1 MDSPILVVYVDEA
14 QRKVKVENFEMCER
28 GSRSSKRED
37 CHEWVA
43 TMTSP
48 QGERLLPC
56 SAHSGFLSEGD
67 SRHNLD
73 YAFVVESRG
82 CAIYYSDGSCFDT
95 CRARGVNSVTGS
107 AYRETLPIP
116 AGIDDA
122 PDSWEDA
129 YSETG
134 SVALTGPGKVDMKEV
149 ETEVTNFLELLD
161 QIKKKRVEL
170 LKVTQEFDMINI
182 QQRRLGAEPIYV
194 AAMKNL
200 QTKEDELTIA
210 TGEADLR
217 RLEGA
222 DRARH
227 LARAVK
233 NLADAKAKLESWQ
246 TSGKRCEMQIRL
258 DTIAVRRFRLIS
270 EVAQSESGL
279 RQSAVPAFYLMYN
292 AWKAET
298 DSRLRDDLRVRLAM
312 FAIHIPELEWESV
325 YTERRLKI
333 EADMRSQ
340 RDLKARS
347 MAGASAT
354 RARRSQVVIGVDGEL
369 STLAEGTVLLSVM
382 PSMGPAQVRTPPR
395 AAAAAAPPSRRSR
408 FV

>member
-14 QRKVKVENFEMCER
+14 QRKVKVEDFGVCER
-28 GSRSSKRED
+28 GSRSSKRGD
-37 CHEWVA
+37 CHAWVA

-56 SAHSGFLSEGD
+56 STHSGFLGEIG

-73 YAFVVESRG
+73 YVFVVETRG
-82 CAIYYSDGSCFDT
+82 CAVYFGDGTCHDT
-95 CRARGVNSVTGS
+95 CRARGVYS
-107 AYRETLPIP
+107 APRSAHRELPIP
-116 AGIDDA
+116 AGVDDA

-134 SVALTGPGKVDMKEV
+134 SAAPTGPVKVDMKEV

-161 QIKKKRVEL
+161 QIKKKRAEL
-170 LKVTQEFDMINI
+170 LKVTQEFDIVNV

-200 QTKEDELTIA
+200 QAKEDELTIA

-217 RLEGA
+217 RLEGD
-222 DRARH
+222 DRVRH

-233 NLADAKAKLESWQ
+233 NLAEAKAKLESWQ
-246 TSGKRCEMQIRL
+246 TSGKRREMQIRL
-258 DTIAVRRFRLIS
+258 DTIAVRRFQLIS
-270 EVAQSESGL
+270 EVAQSEGGL

-292 AWKAET
+292 AWKAES
-298 DSRLRDDLRVRLAM
+298 DLRLKEDLRVRLAM
-312 FAIHIPELEWESV
+312 FAIHIPEAEWESV

-340 RDLKARS
+340 RELKARS
-347 MAGASAT
+347 MAGASTT
-354 RARRSQVVIGVDGEL
+354 RARRAQVVIGEDGEV

-382 PSMGPAQVRTPPR
+382 PTMAPPPVRTPPR
-395 AAAAAAPPSRRSR
+395 TAAAPPPRRSR